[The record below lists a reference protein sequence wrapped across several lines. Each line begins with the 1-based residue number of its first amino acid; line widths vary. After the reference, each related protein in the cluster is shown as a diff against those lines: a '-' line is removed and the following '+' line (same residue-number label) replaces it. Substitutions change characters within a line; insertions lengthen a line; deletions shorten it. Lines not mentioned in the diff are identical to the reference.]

1 MARLSHYLMPMT
13 TDHLTPTETRL
24 FLNFKSLK
32 TKNIQWDELF
42 MSESLCRYGLRQYT
56 KMCPYGFLEA
66 ITTTAPYEVLVLPDI
81 RTLFLQDI
89 EVSYNIL
96 TRTIEAH
103 RPIPILAYMF
113 QLYNR
118 SCRDFG
124 AYFFCD
130 YAATSNNTAAL
141 SWLRDPN
148 TGDGAFPWSDW
159 TCFATA
165 RYGHIGM
172 LERLRDPR
180 IDGGVCPWGTHVC
193 WCAAKAGQLE
203 VLIWLR
209 NPKKG
214 GGVCPWN
221 KEKCLWIA
229 RFYNHTAIAAW
240 IEAQS
245 DDD

>member
-103 RPIPILAYMF
+103 RPIPILTHMF

-118 SCRDFG
+118 SCHDLH
-124 AYFFCD
+124 ADEFCVD
-130 YAATSNNTAAL
+130 AAASNNIAAL

-148 TGDGAFPWSDW
+148 TSDGVYPWTRH
-159 TCFATA
+159 TCAAAAEHGHLAT
-165 RYGHIGM
+165 
-172 LERLRDPR
+172 LQRLRDP
-180 IDGGVCPWGTHVC
+180 
-193 WCAAKAGQLE
+193 LF
-203 VLIWLR
+203 
-209 NPKKG
+209 G
-214 GGVCPWN
+214 GGVCPWS
-221 KEKCLWIA
+221 KAWCLYVA
-229 RFYNHTAIAAW
+229 RYWNYTAMATW
-240 IEAQS
+240 IETQP
-245 DDD
+245 DDP